1 MTQEILEFPTIR
13 DPRVKPEDDK
23 ESQAG
28 GGGDDI
34 VGNFKIPRINSRNP
48 RAKN

>member
-23 ESQAG
+23 KSQA

-34 VGNFKIPRINSRNP
+34 VGNFKIPRINSRIS